1 MVRIRRGL
9 VYFVSFC
16 LVWGIFN
23 ISFTREIFAQAE
35 GEQEEVLPSG
45 NITLDF
51 KEADIQNVLKII
63 SYKAGINI
71 VTTPEVMGTITIRLV
86 DVPWEKALDV
96 ILKTHGYGYDRVG
109 NIITVAPID
118 KLTEQ
123 KQKEVQLAQ
132 VQPTITEVFHLD
144 YLDAQDAKNALEP
157 QLSPRGRITV
167 LAMTGQAGWE
177 FGTCSLTAKRKRVE
191 EERIGRSKILIVSDI
206 PPVLDKIREVIEQID
221 KKPRQILIETRLVE
235 VNNDFLRDIG
245 LDWGTGAD
253 GVTTRV
259 DQAVN
264 KKDGEAE
271 STIGIQGLSTSNI
284 TSSIFNPA
292 GTGISPGSAGLD
304 FVFSKLTGTQFEVIL
319 TAIEEDVDTNTL
331 SAPSIVALNN
341 QEATILVGEK
351 YPILKT
357 EESTQSQYTVSQS
370 LDYYQDIGVQLN
382 VVPQISANDYI
393 NMIVHPAV
401 TSTTSGV
408 GSTNTTFYP
417 IIDTREAE
425 TRILLRSGETI
436 VIGGLLKDVV
446 SEGVIGIPLLM
457 DIPFLGKLFR
467 RDTKDTQKIDLII
480 FITARILEEGESVAE
495 HIVATADLPK
505 EEAIL
510 PPEVEVEE
518 AQEE

>member
-1 MVRIRRGL
+1 MRTLRSL
-9 VYFVSFC
+9 FSFFVCFC
-16 LVWGIFN
+16 LVFSAFGIDGLV
-23 ISFTREIFAQAE
+23 IEALAQE
-35 GEQEEVLPSG
+35 QGETEEADLPTG

-63 SYKAGINI
+63 SYKAGVNI
-71 VTTPEVMGTITIRLV
+71 VTTPEVMGAITIRLV

-132 VQPTITEVFHLD
+132 VQPTVTEVFHLK

-157 QLSPRGRITV
+157 QLSPRGKITI

-177 FGTCSLTAKRKRVE
+177 FGTAELAKRKRLS
-191 EERIGRSKILIVSDI
+191 EERMSRSKILIVSDI
-206 PPVLDKIREVIEQID
+206 PPVLDKIKEVIAAID
-221 KKPRQILIETRLVE
+221 KKPQQILIETKLVE

-245 LDWGTGAD
+245 FDWGTGQD
-253 GVTTRV
+253 GVTSMS

-264 KKDGEAE
+264 KKDGTPQ
-271 STIGIQGLSTSNI
+271 STIGVQGLSTSSI
-284 TSSIFNPA
+284 TPSILSAA
-292 GTGISPGSAGLD
+292 GTGVAPGTAGLE
-304 FVFSKLTGTQFEVIL
+304 FVFSKLTGTQFETIL
-319 TAIEEDVDTNTL
+319 TALEEDVDTNTL

-341 QEATILVGEK
+341 QEATILVGTK

-357 EESTQSQYTVSQS
+357 EESTQSQYTVSKS

-382 VVPQISANDYI
+382 VVPQVSDEKYI

-408 GSTNTTFYP
+408 GDTNTTFYP

-425 TRILLRSGETI
+425 TRILLTSGETI
-436 VIGGLLKDVV
+436 VIGGLLKDVK
-446 SEGVIGIPLLM
+446 SKSVIGIPLLK
-457 DIPFLGKLFR
+457 DIPYLGKFFR
-467 RDTKDTQKIDLII
+467 RDTEDTQKIDLLI
-480 FITARILEEGESVAE
+480 FITAKILEEGESAAGSISASAVSEAE
-495 HIVATADLPK
+495 AAEPK
-505 EEAIL
+505 
-510 PPEVEVEE
+510 VEE
-518 AQEE
+518 VQAE